1 MPRISA
7 ATVAEHRARQQ
18 AVILAAARD
27 LLAEGRADV
36 PSLAEVARR
45 AGLAR
50 PSIYQYFSS
59 REDLLDA
66 VIADMFPRWSAYVTA
81 RMAKEPAPGARAM
94 AYVDANLHLVA
105 RGDHAIVSGLAQAG
119 RAEAMAEPSRLLHDQ
134 LRTPLVAALADHG
147 APDPDGL
154 AELVQAVV
162 YAASRMIE
170 AGTSERKAR
179 ALART
184 LLGPYLLPG

>member
-7 ATVAEHRARQQ
+7 ATVAEHRARQEE
-18 AVILAAARD
+18 VILEATRA
-27 LLAEGRADV
+27 LLAEGRAEV

-50 PSIYQYFSS
+50 PSLYQYFSS

-66 VIADMFPRWSAYVTA
+66 VIADMFPRWSAYVTS
-81 RMAKEPAPGARAM
+81 RMARETAPGARAM
-94 AYVDANLHLVA
+94 AYVEANLHLVA

-119 RAEAMAEPSRLLHDQ
+119 RGEAMAEPSRVLHDQ
-134 LRTPLVAALADHG
+134 LRTPLVAALAEHG
-147 APDPDGL
+147 ATDPDGI
-154 AELVQAVV
+154 AELVQSVV

-179 ALART
+179 VLART